1 MLHFSPRHGPEA
13 LHGVRRR
20 PMRLVAA
27 NDNPAGQSSREV
39 PLATALKMFASHGL
53 SAAAQAGQSARDAAR
68 MGDEA
73 GFHHWLA
80 VCRSLDRRLAIEI
93 EKRRARGG
101 L

>member
-1 MLHFSPRHGPEA
+1 MLHFSPRHGPYA

-20 PMRLVAA
+20 PLRLVAA
-27 NDNPAGQSSREV
+27 NDNPAGQGLRDL

-53 SAAAQAGQSARDAAR
+53 SAAAQAGQQARDASR
-68 MGDEA
+68 IGDET

-80 VCRSLDRRLAIEI
+80 VCRALDRRLASEI
-93 EKRRARGG
+93 ERRRARGR

>member
-1 MLHFSPRHGPEA
+1 
-13 LHGVRRR
+13 
-20 PMRLVAA
+20 MRLAAA
-27 NDNPAGQSSREV
+27 NDNPAGQSLRDV

-80 VCRSLDRRLAIEI
+80 VCRSLDRRLALEI
-93 EKRRARGG
+93 ERRRARGG

>member
-13 LHGVRRR
+13 LYGVRRR
-20 PMRLVAA
+20 PVRLVAA
-27 NDNPAGQSSREV
+27 NDNPAGQSARDV
-39 PLATALKMFASHGL
+39 PLATALRMFASHGL
-53 SAAAQAGQSARDAAR
+53 SAAAQAGQNAREAAQ

-80 VCRSLDRRLAIEI
+80 VCRSLDRRLASEI
-93 EKRRARGG
+93 ERRRANGR

>member
-1 MLHFSPRHGPEA
+1 MLHFSPRHGPDA
-13 LHGVRRR
+13 LNGVRRR
-20 PMRLVAA
+20 PMRLTAA
-27 NDNPAGQSSREV
+27 NDNPAGQSLRDV
-39 PLATALKMFASHGL
+39 PLATALKLFASHGL
-53 SAAAQAGQSARDAAR
+53 SAAAQAGQCARDAAR
-68 MGDEA
+68 MGDEV